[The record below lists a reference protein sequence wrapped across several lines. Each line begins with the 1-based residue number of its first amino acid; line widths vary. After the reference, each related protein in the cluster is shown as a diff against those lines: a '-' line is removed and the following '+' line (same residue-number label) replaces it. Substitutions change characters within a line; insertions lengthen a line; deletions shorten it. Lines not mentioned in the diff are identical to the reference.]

1 MLERAPESIVWG
13 GPILAP
19 PAQGPCVTE
28 LYCGVW
34 GVGSVKCEKSH
45 SPFLQRKIDL

>member
-28 LYCGVW
+28 LTD
-34 GVGSVKCEKSH
+34 
-45 SPFLQRKIDL
+45 RDLVALFHTRIMF